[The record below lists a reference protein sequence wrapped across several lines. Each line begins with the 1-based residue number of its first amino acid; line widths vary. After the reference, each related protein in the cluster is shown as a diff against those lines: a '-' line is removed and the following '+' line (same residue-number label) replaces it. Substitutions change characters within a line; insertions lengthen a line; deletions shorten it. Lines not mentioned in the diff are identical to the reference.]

1 MSRRRVKFKNIRLN
15 SYVGKNISVQPYD
28 SDKLALSLGS
38 GQITTFETSTISDI
52 VNWQAVSDEI
62 YTNWSQLTWQAF
74 FDYITNASFGLDLE
88 EFFTSG
94 ALSDNYNLTGSPS
107 PAYVMIGDYVSPGN
121 YYDDLSQDSEISN
134 LQLLP
139 AFTEGGYY
147 INFYNISHNATN
159 NK

>member
-1 MSRRRVKFKNIRLN
+1 M
-15 SYVGKNISVQPYD
+15 
-28 SDKLALSLGS
+28 SLGS

-52 VNWQAVSDEI
+52 VNWQAVSDKI

-147 INFYNISHNATN
+147 INFYNLFLENNTTLPLTTVASGVEDNNADGVGLTFTVT
-159 NK
+159 